1 MPHHREDNRLSTG
14 DALFLYLEREGMPLN
29 VASVSVFEGEISL
42 RACSRFIETKLPQI
56 PRYRQRVVAPA
67 YGLGQPS
74 WEFDPEFDI
83 RNHVREVTLKEGTE
97 KELKAV
103 AGAMLSKMMDRRR
116 PLWDFT
122 LIHGLRGDC
131 TGVVTR
137 MHHCLADGLAGVS
150 LMTALMDANPEIPI
164 LPRSKARFHVRPQT
178 ETPALVD
185 ELITSSV
192 AVAEKVLSAQVELFQ
207 VVQQMLGSSGGEA
220 KSAAQ
225 AANHAEAHIP
235 SMAEFTRL
243 VPELTSATQ
252 PLPFNVI
259 CRGPQK
265 FDWTEIPLAD
275 IKAVKQACGATV
287 NEVALTLITLG
298 VQKYAELR
306 GVRLKGR
313 LLRIVV
319 PVSVRGDGKASDLG
333 NRITFVP
340 VVIPL
345 DIRNPRRLVAAI
357 RKRTAFLK
365 SAHVAECV
373 GLFGTMLGTIPTI
386 AQQIVGPIVSQV
398 PLGLCNLIFTNV
410 PGPATPLYLLGHK
423 MLRCY
428 PYVPIGGDMGIN
440 CAMLTY
446 NGIAYFGFTGDIH
459 AAPDLGRLQKF
470 LAASFVELR
479 KAAGLGQNRRQR
491 AQRKVEATSVVI
503 LTPQA
508 TPNPVQ
514 VVVPVPAAAHKPI
527 VTEPR
532 KSKLLT
538 RISA

>member
-42 RACSRFIETKLPQI
+42 RACRRFIESKLPRI

-67 YGLGQPS
+67 FGLGQPA

-83 RNHVREVTLKEGTE
+83 RNHVREVTLKQGTE
-97 KELKAV
+97 RELKTA
-103 AGAMLSKMMDRRR
+103 AGAILSRMMDRRR

-122 LIHGLRGDC
+122 LIHGVKGNC

-150 LMTALMDANPEIPI
+150 LMTALMDTSPEIRP
-164 LPRSKARFHVRPQT
+164 LPQTRVRFHVRPRT
-178 ETPALVD
+178 EAPALMD

-192 AVAEKVLSAQVELFQ
+192 SMAEKVLSAQMELFHVFQQ
-207 VVQQMLGSSGGEA
+207 VLAAAGGEA
-220 KSAAQ
+220 KAPTPG
-225 AANHAEAHIP
+225 ANHAQAHIP
-235 SMAEFTRL
+235 TMAEFSRL
-243 VPELTSATQ
+243 MPELTTATQ

-265 FDWTEIPLAD
+265 LNWAEIPLAD
-275 IKAVKQACGATV
+275 IKAVKEACGATV
-287 NEVALTLITLG
+287 NEVALTLITLT
-298 VQKYAELR
+298 VQRYAELHGAR
-306 GVRLKGR
+306 IRGR

-319 PVSVRGDGKASDLG
+319 PVSVRGNGKASELG
-333 NRITFVP
+333 NQITFVP

-345 DIRNPRRLVAAI
+345 DIRSPRKLVGAI

-373 GLFGTMLGTIPTI
+373 GLFGTVLGTIPTV

-410 PGPATPLYLLGHK
+410 PGPAAPLYLLGHK
-423 MLRCY
+423 LLRCY

-446 NGIAYFGFTGDIH
+446 NGTAYFGFTGDIH
-459 AAPDLGRLQKF
+459 AAPDLGRLEKL

-479 KAAGLGQNRRQR
+479 KAAGIAARRR
-491 AQRKVEATSVVI
+491 ERVKVKAPPAPISI
-503 LTPQA
+503 LTPQLE
-508 TPNPVQ
+508 PD
-514 VVVPVPAAAHKPI
+514 PVPAATAVPGAAPTPMTAGLEKN
-527 VTEPR
+527 E
-532 KSKLLT
+532 LLA